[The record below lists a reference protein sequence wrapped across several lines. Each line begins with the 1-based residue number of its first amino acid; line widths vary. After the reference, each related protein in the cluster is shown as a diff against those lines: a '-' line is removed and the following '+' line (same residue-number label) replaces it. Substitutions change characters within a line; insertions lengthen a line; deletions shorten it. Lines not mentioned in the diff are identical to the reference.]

1 MGPKGLGLR
10 GHSLVRREMQRMV
23 RGVNPASA
31 SNKIVAQFIS
41 LFIRNLS
48 KSIFEEIFLELK
60 PGLNPF
66 L

>member
-10 GHSLVRREMQRMV
+10 GHSLVRREVQRMV

-31 SNKIVAQFIS
+31 SNKIVAQFI

-60 PGLNPF
+60 PDLNPF